1 MAEPDW
7 ALWQSI
13 LQQLQADNVEIKQGL
28 GTVDTRIKEVDARV
42 AAVEREVQG
51 VHEEITYALGMMV
64 NLGRNVKD
72 AQTRIDDVVKRL
84 EKLEAR

>member
-7 ALWQSI
+7 ALWQTV

-28 GTVDTRIKEVDARV
+28 KAVDARV
-42 AAVEREVQG
+42 ATVEREVQG

-64 NLGRNVKD
+64 NVSRNVKD
-72 AQTRIDDVVKRL
+72 AQSRIDEVVKRL
-84 EKLEAR
+84 ERLEAH

>member
-28 GTVDTRIKEVDARV
+28 KSLDAR
-42 AAVEREVQG
+42 AVTLGREVQG

-64 NLGRNVKD
+64 NLSRNVKD

-84 EKLEAR
+84 EKLEAS

>member
-28 GTVDTRIKEVDARV
+28 KDLDARV
-42 AAVEREVQG
+42 ATVEREVQG

-64 NLGRNVKD
+64 NVSRNVKD
-72 AQTRIDDVVKRL
+72 AQVRIDEMVKRL
-84 EKLEAR
+84 DKLEAS

>member
-1 MAEPDW
+1 MEMAEPDW

-13 LQQLQADNVEIKQGL
+13 LQQLQADNVEIKQRL
-28 GTVDTRIKEVDARV
+28 KDLDARV
-42 AAVEREVQG
+42 AVVEREVQG

-64 NLGRNVKD
+64 NIGRNVKD

>member
-7 ALWQSI
+7 ALWGSI
-13 LQQLQADNVEIKQGL
+13 LQQLQADNVEIKQSL
-28 GTVDTRIKEVDARV
+28 KDLDARV
-42 AAVEREVQG
+42 AIVEREVQG

-64 NLGRNVKD
+64 NISRNVKD

-84 EKLEAR
+84 EKLEAS

>member
-13 LQQLQADNVEIKQGL
+13 LQQLQADNTEIKQAL
-28 GTVDTRIKEVDARV
+28 KDLDAR
-42 AAVEREVQG
+42 AATAEG

-72 AQTRIDDVVKRL
+72 AQARIDEVVKRL
-84 EKLEAR
+84 DRLETR

>member
-28 GTVDTRIKEVDARV
+28 KSLDAR
-42 AAVEREVQG
+42 AVTLEREVQG

-64 NLGRNVKD
+64 NLSRNVKD

-84 EKLEAR
+84 EKLEAS

>member
-13 LQQLQADNVEIKQGL
+13 LQQLQTDNVEIKQGL
-28 GTVDTRIKEVDARV
+28 KDLDSRV

-64 NLGRNVKD
+64 NISRNVKD
-72 AQTRIDDVVKRL
+72 AQVRIDEVVRRL
-84 EKLEAR
+84 DKLEAS

>member
-28 GTVDTRIKEVDARV
+28 KDLDARV
-42 AAVEREVQG
+42 ATVEREVQG
-51 VHEEITYALGMMV
+51 VHEEITSALGMTV
-64 NLGRNVKD
+64 NVSRNVKD
-72 AQTRIDDVVKRL
+72 AQVRIDEMVKRL
-84 EKLEAR
+84 DKLEAS